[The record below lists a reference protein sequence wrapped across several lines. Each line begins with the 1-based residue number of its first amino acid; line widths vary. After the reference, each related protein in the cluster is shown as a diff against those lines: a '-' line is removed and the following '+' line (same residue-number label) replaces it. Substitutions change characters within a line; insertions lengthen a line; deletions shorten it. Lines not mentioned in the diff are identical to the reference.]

1 MRKLYAS
8 VSLAL
13 VASLV
18 LLAQAS
24 VAQAG
29 SSAVF
34 TNNLDVLVH
43 VDHCGQGGTLCS
55 GSSSS
60 GAAAAG
66 NDSIVEVI
74 VHVKRPNG
82 TPFAGLAESAFSLT
96 SITNRGTG
104 ITPAFVNSAVC
115 SACFLEVEPGVY
127 RLAARPSSGDWGEG
141 TYTVLLKATNG
152 NATRQTVVP
161 IHIPN

>member
-18 LLAQAS
+18 LLVQA
-24 VAQAG
+24 APILAG
-29 SSAVF
+29 PSAVF

-43 VDHCGQGGTLCS
+43 VDHCASGSTLCT

-60 GAAAAG
+60 GEAAAG

-74 VHVKRPNG
+74 VHAKRPNG

-96 SITNRGTG
+96 SITNQGAG
-104 ITPAFVNSAVC
+104 VTPVFVGSAIC
-115 SACFLEVEPGVY
+115 AACFLEVEPGVY
-127 RLAARPSSGDWGEG
+127 RLASRPSFGTWGAG
-141 TYTVLLKATNG
+141 TYSVLLKVTNG
-152 NATRQTVVP
+152 NATRQVVVP